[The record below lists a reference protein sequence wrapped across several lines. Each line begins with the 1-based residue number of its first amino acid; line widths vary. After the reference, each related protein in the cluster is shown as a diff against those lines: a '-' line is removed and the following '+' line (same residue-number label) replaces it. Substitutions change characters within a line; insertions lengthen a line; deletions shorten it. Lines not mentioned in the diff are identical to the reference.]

1 MASTAIANVSMR
13 PLSGPVGSIMALKTT
28 NASTSST
35 ATGRTIG
42 LGHAVLAV
50 SAQAIVST
58 GTATITVEGS
68 LASSGGWTTLK
79 STSWTST
86 QAGVVRSIVG
96 ASTSAKP
103 VTHLRARITDM
114 STAPGAGGADVTVWL
129 AVI

>member
-1 MASTAIANVSMR
+1 MASTAIANIAVS
-13 PLSGPVGSIMALKTT
+13 PLSGPSGSIMALKST
-28 NASTSST
+28 NTSTSST

-42 LGHAVLAV
+42 LRHAVLAV

-79 STSWTST
+79 STAWTST
-86 QAGVVRSIVG
+86 QAGVVRLIQA
-96 ASTSAKP
+96 ASTTAKP

-129 AVI
+129 AVT